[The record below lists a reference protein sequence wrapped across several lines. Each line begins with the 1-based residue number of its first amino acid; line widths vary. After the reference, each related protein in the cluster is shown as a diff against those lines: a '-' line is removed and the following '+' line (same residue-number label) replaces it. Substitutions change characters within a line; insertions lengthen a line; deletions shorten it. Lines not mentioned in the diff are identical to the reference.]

1 MTETYPVALDL
12 PSNGR
17 PPHSWRLAINLE
29 DAQRTLWSTYPGARI
44 DESWQL
50 RSDPPSGQK
59 VEIMSAWSAP
69 ERVQEGSF
77 VALIRRLIV
86 SSSPPGAQLLS
97 STRLSWLVAG
107 LRKQRSFCHAA
118 GDGTYAPN
126 ALTRTQLGVSD
137 RSRMH
142 RLTCALRSIQ
152 PKGAM
157 IGVQRKT
164 SCLAGADTT
173 ATTAS
178 AVYPPPALTV
188 AREAAC
194 ERPRARS
201 GL

>member
-29 DAQRTLWSTYPGARI
+29 DAKRTHWSTYPGARI

-50 RSDPPSGQK
+50 MSDPPSGQK

-69 ERVQEGSF
+69 VCVQEGSF

-118 GDGTYAPN
+118 VDGSSVPN
-126 ALTRTQLGVSD
+126 ALIRTYPGVSD
-137 RSRMH
+137 LSRLH
-142 RLTCALRSIQ
+142 RLHCAVRSMCPLRRTLRRELNS
-152 PKGAM
+152 
-157 IGVQRKT
+157 
-164 SCLAGADTT
+164 
-173 ATTAS
+173 
-178 AVYPPPALTV
+178 VY
-188 AREAAC
+188 
-194 ERPRARS
+194 
-201 GL
+201 